1 MKMLI
6 VEDSSQ
12 LADRLANAFEESGY
26 DVRKVAT
33 LSDAREQIAV
43 YWPDFVLLD
52 ANFPTKGNTRA
63 EFNAAALL
71 DLLACREYVA
81 PTVILMSGDDR
92 TALHFDKIRAWLN
105 TGRIADV
112 LPKNVEGGWDFLKE
126 LLVHRVEILR
136 SRRFHPELDDE
147 AKNLQWL
154 YRNGIV
160 SREEEMLKIAG
171 IIRRIVNRTEN
182 TESILITGASGS
194 GKGMISRA
202 IHTEM
207 SRKAQRELPFVTVQC
222 GTLIST
228 LAASELLGHVKG
240 TFTDAKTD
248 KVGCLESAADGVLFL
263 DDIHLLPKEVLGV
276 FLSALQE
283 RMFRRLGASKITQ
296 FEARVVSTTNVDLD
310 ELEKRGQMPDE
321 FYNRI
326 ARDTIVVPSLV
337 QRPRDIEPLMKHFLS
352 KGQQTAA
359 SLPHEFHPDVIK
371 AFQAYSWP
379 GDIRQLENVVTT
391 ICTHVQDKVVDLD
404 ALQGLDLKYKSRS
417 IEWDPTPEL
426 QREQD
431 LLLYRVEWRCGWTK
445 LGDSEFS
452 RTKNWLKEL
461 LHLNTGLIDDLSN
474 QVQGRANPKAIHFLK
489 ALLLLALVEG
499 NRAHHREFQKAL
511 DLGWDYTNR
520 VLCFLAG
527 IDCDGLAGFSP
538 PLLTRSWE
546 GGKWVYALSARPMNT
561 PQAFGP

>member
-1 MKMLI
+1 MRVLI

-12 LADRLANAFEESGY
+12 LADRLATAFEESGY
-26 DVRKVAT
+26 NVRKVAT
-33 LSDAREQIAV
+33 LSDAKGQIAA

-52 ANFPTKGNTRA
+52 ANFPTNSHTRA

-71 DLLACREYVA
+71 DLLAHREYAA

-136 SRRFHPELDDE
+136 SRRFYPELDDA
-147 AKNLQWL
+147 AKNQQWL
-154 YRNGIV
+154 FRNEIV
-160 SREEEMLKIAG
+160 SQEEAMLKIAG
-171 IIRRIVNRTEN
+171 RIRRIVNRTEN

-222 GTLIST
+222 GTLINT
-228 LAASELLGHVKG
+228 LATSELLGHLKG
-240 TFTDAKTD
+240 AFTDAKTD
-248 KVGCLESAADGVLFL
+248 KLGCLESAADGVLFL
-263 DDIHLLPKEVLGV
+263 DDIHLLPKEAFGV

-283 RMFRRLGASKITQ
+283 RMFRRLGASRITQ
-296 FEARVVSTTNVDLD
+296 FKARVVSTTNVDLD
-310 ELEKRGQMPDE
+310 ELEKCGQMPDE

-337 QRPRDIEPLMKHFLS
+337 QRPHDIEPLMKHFLS
-352 KGQQTAA
+352 KGQQTPA

-379 GDIRQLENVVTT
+379 GDIRQLENVVTA
-391 ICTHVQDKVVDLD
+391 ICTHIQEKVVDLD

-426 QREQD
+426 QQEQD
-431 LLLYRVEWRCGWTK
+431 LLLYRVGWRCGWTK

-452 RTKNWLKEL
+452 RTKNWLEEL
-461 LHLNTGLIDDLSN
+461 LPLNTGLIDDLSN
-474 QVQGRANPKAIHFLK
+474 QVQSRPSPKAIHFLK
-489 ALLLLALVEG
+489 ALLFLALVDG
-499 NRAHHREFQKAL
+499 NKAQHGEFQKAL

-527 IDCDGLAGFSP
+527 IECDGLAGFCP
-538 PLLTRSWE
+538 PLLMRSWE
-546 GGKWVYALSARPMNT
+546 GGKWAYALSTSLMKT
-561 PQAFGP
+561 QQAVGQ